1 MPGEPYIARAGPALD
16 CRIAVSKRGAE
27 KLTKHSSRP
36 PDAPHEE
43 RRLDGPA
50 KRTGPDEPPARERRS
65 SYRVRD
71 EQQSGHGSLTALSK
85 LKMLERKRA
94 ALRPAR
100 DEPPR
105 ILD

>member
-1 MPGEPYIARAGPALD
+1 M
-16 CRIAVSKRGAE
+16 
-27 KLTKHSSRP
+27 KHSSRP
-36 PDAPHEE
+36 ADAVHED

-50 KRTGPDEPPARERRS
+50 KRLRADEPPARERRS
-65 SYRVRD
+65 SSRVRD

-85 LKMLERKRA
+85 MKMQERKRA
-94 ALRPAR
+94 AIRPAR